1 MRRIFVIQFES
12 ASHKGQFEVLL
23 ELYIDPRTPKRT
35 PEHSYPE
42 KFQADLVTKKKFAL
56 KLISF
61 GKCCGASNMFACFFD
76 QSECSTVKTSSF
88 FNKRVIKHTIFLQFS
103 LNDCIFNIPISETTI
118 CHSLTENVRLIAQI
132 HLWSG
137 WKEIVTI
144 LYRFYYVVQLQI
156 GSHVLWGDKPAMFSS
171 SSTTRLVTHHQNVKL
186 YF

>member
-1 MRRIFVIQFES
+1 MRRIFVIHFES
-12 ASHKGQFEVLL
+12 VSHKGQFEVLL

-42 KFQADLVTKKKFAL
+42 KFQADLVTKKKICWNCYLLVNFVVHPICL
-56 KLISF
+56 LVSLTK
-61 GKCCGASNMFACFFD
+61 
-76 QSECSTVKTSSF
+76 SECLTVKTSSF

-103 LNDCIFNIPISETTI
+103 LKDCIFNIPISETAI
-118 CHSLTENVRLIAQI
+118 CHTQTENVRWIAQI

-171 SSTTRLVTHHQNVKL
+171 SSTPRLVTHHQNEQL